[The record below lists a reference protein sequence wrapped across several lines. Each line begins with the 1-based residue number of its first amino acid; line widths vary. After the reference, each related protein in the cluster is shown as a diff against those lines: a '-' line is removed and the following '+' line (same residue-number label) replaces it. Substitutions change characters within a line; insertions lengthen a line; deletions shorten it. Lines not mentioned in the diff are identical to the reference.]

1 MVAISSVQFIYQI
14 KLLDPDLSIKHSR
27 PRPSRSEA
35 MMPRWLIGDGVQL
48 VAGRVASPFRR
59 DDLWSQVGKVVSL
72 SRRTQPLSP
81 HMAGGPLRDGD
92 DARMSSAPII
102 PRRVHCAARAAF
114 IPARLGFISSSDDS
128 SSVPVYMY

>member
-1 MVAISSVQFIYQI
+1 
-14 KLLDPDLSIKHSR
+14 
-27 PRPSRSEA
+27 
-35 MMPRWLIGDGVQL
+35 MPRWRIGDGVQL
-48 VAGRVASPFRR
+48 VAGRAASPFRR

-114 IPARLGFISSSDDS
+114 IPARLGFI
-128 SSVPVYMY
+128 